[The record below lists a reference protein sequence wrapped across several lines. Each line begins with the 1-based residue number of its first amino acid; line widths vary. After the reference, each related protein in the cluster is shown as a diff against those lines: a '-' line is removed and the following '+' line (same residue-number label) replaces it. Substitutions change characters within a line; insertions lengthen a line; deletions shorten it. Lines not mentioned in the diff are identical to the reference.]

1 MCGRDSRDGRAEQA
15 APWECIY
22 IGDGERRA
30 PGLGGGRGVEK
41 GGVALDEGNE
51 LPRIAARAPR
61 HFLAA
66 PNGAAFS
73 SNSSITVPGSD
84 SSVRATV
91 MRWPSDVRTL
101 AMRRGCQSVCP
112 SICRMV
118 EISST
123 TAW

>member
-1 MCGRDSRDGRAEQA
+1 MAGA
-15 APWECIY
+15 A
-22 IGDGERRA
+22 D
-30 PGLGGGRGVEK
+30 
-41 GGVALDEGNE
+41 
-51 LPRIAARAPR
+51 

-66 PNGAAFS
+66 PKGAAFS

-84 SSVRATV
+84 ASVSPTV
-91 MRWPSDVRTL
+91 RRWPSDVRTL
-101 AMRRGCQSVCP
+101 AMRRGCQSAYP